1 MSWKGEGSPQP
12 AARAAAGTRGK
23 QTGRTRN
30 SQWKG
35 CAEGRGALKR
45 ERERERERERD
56 NNNNNKL
63 KLTTK
68 NKGGIPKQAELLGR
82 AVSCISSL
90 RPTASF
96 AYGHT
101 TLNTP
106 DLVRSRKLSRVGPG

>member
-45 ERERERERERD
+45 EREREKEREKERERERETITI
-56 NNNNNKL
+56 NSN
-63 KLTTK
+63 
-68 NKGGIPKQAELLGR
+68 
-82 AVSCISSL
+82 
-90 RPTASF
+90 
-96 AYGHT
+96 
-101 TLNTP
+101 
-106 DLVRSRKLSRVGPG
+106 